1 MAYTKE
7 EKGLLA
13 KLASGL
19 LDGMV
24 GDEKVYHGYKDVYC
38 GKYIKDG
45 EPVSYREGESTR
57 FFNGKENERI
67 PGKRTEEHYSSDDE
81 KLSFLQRYGWLTDD
95 EDAKKYS
102 AKFKPKKKSNDL
114 QQGKSYVRR
123 VTLITNE
130 HRSK

>member
-67 PGKRTEEHYSSDDE
+67 PGKRTEEHYSSDGE
-81 KLSFLQRYGWLTDD
+81 KLSFLQRYGWLTND
-95 EDAKKYS
+95 EDAKRYS
-102 AKFKPKKKSNDL
+102 AKFKPKK
-114 QQGKSYVRR
+114 
-123 VTLITNE
+123 
-130 HRSK
+130 